1 MPGYPAIKLHA
12 CFTMREELPTTTL
25 SQSLEEALRKV
36 LPMGR
41 LSMQTLPEVPSLR
54 LLLLGDDGD
63 LRRLDHETAARV
75 MDRPLYWLF
84 CWASGR
90 VLARYLLQ
98 HPDWVAGKRVL
109 DFGSGS
115 GVVAIAA
122 ALAGARESIACD
134 IDPLAR
140 TAIAANAQLN
150 GVRLTIA
157 EDFEAVRGDLDL
169 ILAADVLYDAGN
181 LCWLPRFTARSPT
194 VLLADSRVRD
204 FDEPPYRRIA
214 RQESCTVPDLDEAPA
229 FRQVSLYRAG
239 D

>member
-1 MPGYPAIKLHA
+1 
-12 CFTMREELPTTTL
+12 MRNHPTPRTSRQL
-25 SQSLEEALRKV
+25 LEEGLRKV

-41 LSMQTLPEVPSLR
+41 LSLQTLPEVASLR
-54 LLLLGDDGD
+54 LLLLGDDEG

-98 HPDWVAGKRVL
+98 HPALVAGKRVV

-140 TAIAANAQLN
+140 TAIVANAQLN
-150 GVRLTIA
+150 DAPLTIA
-157 EDFEAVRGDLDL
+157 GDFEAVPGDLDL

-181 LCWLPRFTARSPT
+181 LRWLPRFTARSPT

-214 RQESCTVPDLDEAPA
+214 RQESCTMPDLDEAPA